1 MASHMFTNV
10 KCLIFDFDGTIIDT
24 MFDYAKEL
32 ADLVSKLT
40 SLSYDHVYKRYL
52 KTSGIP
58 SSYQIREILR
68 GYPDSIV
75 FRINQEFLK
84 IKRRILMN
92 KDVYPEF
99 RYVVNVVRRRGLM
112 VFISSNLEQDLLD
125 EFVATKGIN
134 VDEALGFRGESFMKG
149 KPHIEYIIN
158 RYNLSTN
165 NIIFIADSLKDVEYA
180 RQCNILFIGVEGT
193 FRSEDFKKIDPNIPV
208 ISNLSQIIKLLKI

>member
-1 MASHMFTNV
+1 MASHMYTNI
-10 KCLIFDFDGTIIDT
+10 KCLIFNFDGTIIDT

-32 ADLVSKLT
+32 ADLISKST
-40 SLSYDHVYKRYL
+40 DLSYDYVYERYL

-58 SSYQIREILR
+58 SSYQIREILC
-68 GYPDSIV
+68 GYPDSIIS
-75 FRINQEFLK
+75 RINQEFLQ
-84 IKRRILMN
+84 IKRRILMS

-99 RYVVNVVRRRGLM
+99 RHVVNVVRRGGIM

-158 RYNLSTN
+158 KYDLSTN
-165 NIIFIADSLKDVEYA
+165 NIIFIADSLKDIEYA
-180 RQCNILFIGVEGT
+180 KQCNVLFVGIEGT
-193 FRSEDFKKIDPNIPV
+193 FRSEDFKKVDPNIPV